1 MKVEKSFT
9 FSYVNNGSNFLIKV
23 FPNEE
28 NYIDAKEKIKD
39 I

>member
-1 MKVEKSFT
+1 
-9 FSYVNNGSNFLIKV
+9 VNNGSNFLIEV
-23 FPNEE
+23 LPNEE